1 MMEIGKARGRER
13 TPQGEAMKKQNFSR
27 IGITEREAD
36 RQLWWTL
43 SWAVL
48 TLAVSIVSIFQP

>member
-1 MMEIGKARGRER
+1 
-13 TPQGEAMKKQNFSR
+13 MKKFKNFSR

-48 TLAVSIVSIFQP
+48 SLAISIVSIFQP